1 MKENFPGKIEAMQAH
16 NIDGYLFIK
25 SRSHT
30 NAGIIHFM

>member
-1 MKENFPGKIEAMQAH
+1 MRENFPKNKMMLVH